1 MPVVQRTI
9 LLAPLTFGA
18 PLLATSAL
26 SQDFSEMRLREGEA
40 AYRAKR
46 FVEAAGLF
54 RLAAFGLLDRPPMLC
69 QALVHLAVAADA
81 AGRASD
87 AKWATDRLAEVH
99 RRAPSCDEAQ
109 IDGAT
114 RSEFEARF
122 HRSFPGGEPVI
133 AGGPAPPAAASSAAG
148 ELVTRESPAPRPAR
162 RVTPRPAG
170 DAPVSASTAM
180 NATTSTVTTAV
191 TEGARLKTIVHP
203 VYPRGALQAR
213 AGGVVILR
221 VIVSEEGEP
230 VQVDVVQGVRPDLN
244 AAAVSAIK
252 RCVFEPGRVNGR
264 PVRSSTTVSVPFQP

>member
-1 MPVVQRTI
+1 MRVFLRTI
-9 LLAPLTFGA
+9 LFALVTFA
-18 PLLATSAL
+18 PLLATPAL

-46 FVEAAGLF
+46 FVEAAGLL
-54 RLAAFGLLDRPPMLC
+54 RLAAFGFIDRPPMLC
-69 QALVHLAVAADA
+69 QALVHLALASDA
-81 AGRASD
+81 AGRATD

-99 RRAPSCDEAQ
+99 RRAASCDEAQ

-122 HRSFPGGEPVI
+122 HRRFPGGEALMA
-133 AGGPAPPAAASSAAG
+133 AGAAPPPAPAA
-148 ELVTRESPAPRPAR
+148 ELVTRESPPRPGR
-162 RVTPRPAG
+162 QLTPRPAVE
-170 DAPVSASTAM
+170 APLSA
-180 NATTSTVTTAV
+180 TSD
-191 TEGARLKTIVHP
+191 GAGPRLKTIVHP
-203 VYPRGALQAR
+203 VYPRAALQAR

-244 AAAVSAIK
+244 AAAVAAIR
-252 RCVFEPGRVNGR
+252 RCVFEPGRLDGR

>member
-1 MPVVQRTI
+1 MHVFQRTI
-9 LLAPLTFGA
+9 LLAALTFGA
-18 PLLATSAL
+18 PLLATPAL
-26 SQDFSEMRLREGEA
+26 SQDFSEMRLRDGEA

-109 IDGAT
+109 LDGAT

-122 HRSFPGGEPVI
+122 HRSFPGGEPVT

-148 ELVTRESPAPRPAR
+148 ELVTRESPPPRPAR
-162 RVTPRPAG
+162 RVTPRPAVEAPLS
-170 DAPVSASTAM
+170 APVSATTAT
-180 NATTSTVTTAV
+180 ATTLA

-203 VYPRGALQAR
+203 VYPSGALQAR

-252 RCVFEPGRVNGR
+252 RCVFEPGRVDGR

>member
-1 MPVVQRTI
+1 MHVFQRTI
-9 LLAPLTFGA
+9 LLAALTFGA
-18 PLLATSAL
+18 PLLATPAL
-26 SQDFSEMRLREGEA
+26 SQDFSEMRLRDGEA

-87 AKWATDRLAEVH
+87 AKWATDRLAEAH

-114 RSEFEARF
+114 LSEFEARF
-122 HRSFPGGEPVI
+122 HRRFPGGEPLTA
-133 AGGPAPPAAASSAAG
+133 AGPAPPPAPPAAASSAAG

-162 RVTPRPAG
+162 RVTPRPAV
-170 DAPVSASTAM
+170 DTPVSASTGAT
-180 NATTSTVTTAV
+180 ATTAA

-203 VYPRGALQAR
+203 VYPSAALQAR

-252 RCVFEPGRVNGR
+252 RCVFEPGRVDGR